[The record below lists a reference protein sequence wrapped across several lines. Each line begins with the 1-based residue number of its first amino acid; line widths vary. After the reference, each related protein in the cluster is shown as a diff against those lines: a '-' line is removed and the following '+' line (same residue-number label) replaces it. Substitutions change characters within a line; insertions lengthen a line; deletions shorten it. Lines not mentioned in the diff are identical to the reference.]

1 LDNIA
6 NKLGIKR
13 PPYCNFESINSLLE
27 DVNNWKGIEGVV
39 AYSSDGQHLLKI
51 KSEWYLKL
59 HAAKEKF
66 QNIEAI
72 IDVWFSFDRPKYLDF
87 IKMLSEHYDYETML
101 ICQSHASKI
110 CDANKVVDKIVW
122 GMKLFVDQVLKPLP
136 SRKDQAKK
144 VLDSYGQT
152 NRASFVFKL
161 LDNNPL
167 SNDELKKLLYQVL
180 KN

>member
-1 LDNIA
+1 
-6 NKLGIKR
+6 
-13 PPYCNFESINSLLE
+13 
-27 DVNNWKGIEGVV
+27 
-39 AYSSDGQHLLKI
+39 
-51 KSEWYLKL
+51 
-59 HAAKEKF
+59 
-66 QNIEAI
+66 
-72 IDVWFSFDRPKYLDF
+72 
-87 IKMLSEHYDYETML
+87 MLSEHYDYETML